1 MDSPHVAMYN
11 NARPGRAGKPRARP
25 LTSRL
30 VTPLRDG
37 ELAMLE
43 RSRWAGRLVVGA
55 IGLTLVVGT
64 VLYLIFR

>member
-1 MDSPHVAMYN
+1 MYN
-11 NARPGRAGKPRARP
+11 NARPGRAGKLGLAAYQPA
-25 LTSRL
+25 SHA
-30 VTPLRDG
+30 LRDW

-55 IGLTLVVGT
+55 IGLTLVVGI